1 MDDAKAPKERRSARM
16 TLTLDKIY
24 HAAHLLK
31 PVIRLTDVIAAP
43 HLVEDCSIYLKT
55 ENLQKTGSFKLRG
68 SYYKIS
74 QLTDEQRAHGIVA
87 CSAGNHAQGV
97 AMAAAK
103 QGIVPIICLPD
114 AAPISKIEATK
125 SYGADVRLISDSYD
139 DAYAYARSLQ
149 QEEGYTFIHPF
160 DDVEVMAGQ
169 GTIGLELLDQLPDL
183 DAVIVPV
190 GGGGLIAGIAYV
202 IKHLAPHVK
211 VYGVQ
216 ATGAASM
223 VQSLAE
229 DQCEVL
235 KSVSTI
241 ADGIAVKTPGTHTF
255 ALCKQYV
262 DEVVVVT
269 EDEIATA
276 ILAIMEQQK
285 LITEGAGA
293 VSVAAALFHKLPLQ
307 GKKVVCLLSGGN
319 IDVTMLSRVVSRGLL
334 SAGRSAH
341 LTISLIDK
349 PGQLKRVVDIIARSG
364 ANVVAVHH
372 DRVSLKREITD
383 CILTIAVETRN
394 HLHVQE
400 IEQALTQAGVELIAK
415 E

>member
-1 MDDAKAPKERRSARM
+1 M

-43 HLVEDCSIYLKT
+43 RLVNHCDIYLKT

-74 QLTDEQRAHGIVA
+74 QLTPEERARGIVA

-97 AMAAAK
+97 ALAAAK
-103 QGIVPIICLPD
+103 NGILPIICLPD

-125 SYGADVRLISDSYD
+125 SYGADVRLIPDSYD
-139 DAYAYARSLQ
+139 DAYAYARALQ
-149 QEEGYTFIHPF
+149 QEHGYSFIHPF
-160 DDVEVMAGQ
+160 DDVDVMAGQ

-216 ATGAASM
+216 ADGAASM

-229 DQCEVL
+229 DQCEIL
-235 KSVSTI
+235 TSVSTI

-262 DEVVVVT
+262 DQVVT
-269 EDEIATA
+269 VTDDEIATA
-276 ILAIMEQQK
+276 ILAIMEQHK
-285 LITEGAGA
+285 LIAEGAGA
-293 VSVAAALFHKLPLQ
+293 VSVAAAMFNKLPIRD
-307 GKKVVCLLSGGN
+307 KKVACVISGGN
-319 IDVTMLSRVVSRGLL
+319 IDVTMLSRVVNRGLL
-334 SAGRSAH
+334 TAGRSAH

-349 PGQLKRVVDIIARSG
+349 PGQLKRVVDLIAASG

-372 DRVSLKREITD
+372 DRVDLKRDIND

-400 IEQALTQAGVELIAK
+400 IRQALIEAGVELIVK
-415 E
+415 